1 MGSYFVPFTADTPAE
16 RVREIL
22 ERAER
27 RVIGIRGAGHQA
39 LELLHLLDQAEDGLK
54 ELDEAD
60 MDFRAEATRL
70 ETVQRQLRRRQRQ
83 FLSEVRGPLQ
93 KERAE
98 VQPAPDRWWWFLDE
112 TYAQQQR
119 HRLRRTLI
127 GVVAGALVLA
137 AAWVVYD
144 RFIAPPP
151 NVRQAF
157 QRAAAGQ
164 NLAEQGDLRGAL
176 AEFEA
181 AVALDPTDPE
191 HWTWKGVAHAE
202 LNETDEAAAAFETAR
217 SLSETELAFLM
228 ERGMSYLRM
237 GNLDNANADAE
248 EAIAEYPEAGWAF
261 ILRAN
266 IAVERGD
273 TFSALDDLDKAAEL
287 AAAADDTQLEAYA
300 RTQRAMVLQL
310 QAGQIVPPDTEEAE
324 STGE

>member
-1 MGSYFVPFTADTPAE
+1 MVSYFVPFTADTPAE

-22 ERAER
+22 NRAER
-27 RVIGIRGAGHQA
+27 RVTSIRGAGHQA
-39 LELLHLLDQAEDGLK
+39 LELLHLLDQAEAGLK
-54 ELDEAD
+54 ELRAAH

-70 ETVQRQLRRRQRQ
+70 ETVHRQLRRRQRQ
-83 FLSEVRGPLQ
+83 FLSEVHGALK
-93 KERAE
+93 KERAT
-98 VQPAPDRWWWFLDE
+98 VQPDPERWWWFLDE
-112 TYAQQQR
+112 AYAQQQR

-151 NVRQAF
+151 NVRQAY
-157 QRAAAGQ
+157 QRATSGQ

-181 AVALDPTDPE
+181 AVALDPTDSE
-191 HWTWKGVAHAE
+191 NWTWKGILHAE
-202 LNETDEAAAAFETAR
+202 LNETDEAAAAFDKAR
-217 SLSETELAFLM
+217 SLSETELAFLL
-228 ERGMSYLRM
+228 ERGMAYLRI
-237 GNLDNANADAE
+237 GDLETANADAE
-248 EAIAEYPEAGWAF
+248 EAVAKYPEAGWAL

-273 TFSALDDLDKAAEL
+273 TFSALTDLEEAAEL

-310 QAGQIVPPDTEEAE
+310 QAGQMMPPNTEEPESNAE
-324 STGE
+324 